1 MLKGDT
7 FKSITDF
14 ALGGQGGNG
23 GDGGDVTVINEGN
36 IVSTA
41 SDSYGIFA
49 QSLGGGGGKA
59 AYSLSSPAYTAV
71 GLLHTTLI
79 GGGKDGDHGSVD
91 IQQNGN
97 INLTGNNSQAFFAQ
111 EIAGGGGNATNYLDV
126 SKQAIKQGNGSVIS
140 TANPVLASTD
150 RLIGTGLDI
159 VQVCKINND
168 KVQDMVGDYCKESHL
183 NPPKDI
189 DVTAVEPSFNHI
201 PLSLK
206 SANNGSFTTKVNT
219 LPLKSATNGSFTTKG
234 VNQAPIIYNQLA
246 EVVATHLIR

>member
-1 MLKGDT
+1 M
-7 FKSITDF
+7 
-14 ALGGQGGNG
+14 
-23 GDGGDVTVINEGN
+23 
-36 IVSTA
+36 
-41 SDSYGIFA
+41 
-49 QSLGGGGGKA
+49 
-59 AYSLSSPAYTAV
+59 
-71 GLLHTTLI
+71 
-79 GGGKDGDHGSVD
+79 
-91 IQQNGN
+91 
-97 INLTGNNSQAFFAQ
+97 TGNNSQAFFAQ

-234 VNQAPIIYNQLA
+234 VNSSTYNLQSIGEWWQL
-246 EVVATHLIR
+246 I